1 MQCTDSDRFNAV
13 HVERVEILYLHVF
26 VYFRIVREVSFRV
39 FQQAQGVTPEP
50 PVITDEEYAA
60 GGFVKCPVRWTKGA
74 IEALHEASE
83 AYLVGLL
90 EDANLIAIHARR
102 VTLQPRDIQLAR
114 RIRGEMLWDY
124 HGYAD

>member
-1 MQCTDSDRFNAV
+1 MI
-13 HVERVEILYLHVF
+13 ELILFMSKESKYLHVL

-50 PVITDEEYAA
+50 PRITDEEYAA
-60 GGFVKCPVRWTKGA
+60 GGFVKCPLQWAKGA

-83 AYLVGLL
+83 SYLIGLL
-90 EDANLIAIHARR
+90 EDANLIAIHAHR

-114 RIRGEMLWDY
+114 RIRGEKDWDWL
-124 HGYAD
+124 GYAD